1 VVRQGPRI
9 VRLYS
14 ENNDF
19 QRAEV
24 LRRNRQKRR
33 HYGEF
38 FVEGVLPIERLLE
51 HHWAVKAFYYS
62 RERPLSDW
70 AENILHASRAD
81 THFELSLPLMQK
93 LSAKEDTSEL
103 IAVVHVREDDVKRI
117 SFDRHRLAV
126 VFDRPAG
133 PGNLG
138 SIIRSCDA
146 LQADGMITTGHA
158 ADIYDPESISASRG
172 SLFALPVVRVE
183 GPTEIRSWIEDL
195 RRRYPDLQ
203 VVATDETGAAPIW
216 ESDLNRP
223 TVLLLGNETW
233 GLSAAMRELADTSVR
248 IPMWGAATSLNVAA
262 AASILLYEIAR
273 QRAISL
279 Q

>member
-1 VVRQGPRI
+1 VRQRPRVI
-9 VRLYS
+9 RLYS

-38 FVEGVLPIERLLE
+38 FVEGVLPIEHLLN
-51 HHWAVKAFYYS
+51 HHWTVKSFYYS

-70 AENILHASRAD
+70 AEDILRASSAE
-81 THFELSLPLMQK
+81 THFELSFPLMQK

-103 IAVVHVREDDVKRI
+103 IAVAGVREDDLERI
-117 SFDRHRLAV
+117 PFDRNRLAV

-146 LQADGMITTGHA
+146 LNCDGMITTGHA

-183 GPTEIRSWIEDL
+183 GPTEVRSWIEGL
-195 RRRYPDLQ
+195 RRRHPDLQ

-216 ESDLNRP
+216 ERDLTQA

-233 GLSAAMRELADTSVR
+233 GLSAAMRELAETSVR

-262 AASILLYEIAR
+262 AASILLYEISR
-273 QRAISL
+273 QRAVSL
-279 Q
+279 